1 MTDRPDP
8 TDRNDEPDERS
19 TELPAELE
27 AQLAVLGISSEYE
40 DAFGDPYR
48 LDVEAAEQ
56 LVRAMDVAP
65 DAGAP
70 PGTDA
75 VIVTRPDAQEPCP
88 SGELVL
94 EDGSH
99 HTVTGRLPAGLPL
112 GYHDLR
118 RTDGETTS
126 IIVSP
131 GRCRPHPE
139 RIWGWSVQLYATT
152 SERSWGVGDLADLRE
167 LGEWSS
173 AVGAGV
179 VLVNPVDAVV
189 PESPREDSPYF
200 PSSRR
205 FRDPLY
211 LRIEEVPGADTIAG
225 ELPALAVRTR
235 RDDHRIDRG
244 EVVAA
249 KLEALEQIWD
259 RAPDAGR
266 EPGFVDFRTEQGVAL
281 EQFAT
286 FEALAEQHGGGWSV
300 WPETFHDPDGP
311 SVAAFAEKH
320 ADRVDFHAWI
330 QWLLDEQLRAA
341 GAASP
346 LMRDLPIGVD
356 PDGADAWVWQDV
368 FATGVTVGAPPD
380 ELGPSGQDWQVPAF
394 VPWKL
399 RAARYEPFI
408 DTIRA
413 AFRHAAALRID
424 HVLGLFRLF
433 WVPPGGPTVGS
444 YVQQDTDALLDIL
457 ALESHRAD
465 AYVVGEDLGTV
476 GPGVRDELVDRAMLR
491 YRVFWFEE
499 AEPETWDARG
509 LGAVTTHDLPA
520 IGGLWTRADLE
531 VHRDLGL
538 EVDEKR
544 IERMRTDLAERAG
557 VDPNASTA
565 DACVAAAR
573 LIAGAGCDVVVI
585 QLEDAIGATHRINI
599 PGTDREARPDNWSL
613 TLPVPLDELPTHG
626 TVTRVL
632 AALQEQRPA
641 RS

>member
-1 MTDRPDP
+1 MTDQPDQTGQ
-8 TDRNDEPDERS
+8 TDRLTS
-19 TELPAELE
+19 QLE
-27 AQLAVLGISSEYE
+27 ALGIAAEYE
-40 DAFGDPYR
+40 DAFGEPYR
-48 LDVEAAEQ
+48 LDEQAAEQ
-56 LVRAMDVAP
+56 LIRAMDVDP
-65 DAGAP
+65 EVGVP

-75 VIVTRPDAQEPCP
+75 VVVTRPDAQDQVP

-94 EDGSH
+94 EDGTS
-99 HTVTGRLPAGLPL
+99 HTVSGRLPADLPL
-112 GYHDLR
+112 GYHRLR
-118 RTDGETTS
+118 RTDGGTTS

-139 RIWGWSVQLYATT
+139 RIWGWSVQLYATV
-152 SERSWGVGDLADLRE
+152 SSRSWGVGDLADLRD
-167 LGEWSS
+167 LGDWSTS
-173 AVGAGV
+173 VGAGV
-179 VLVNPVDAVV
+179 LLVNPVDAVV
-189 PESPREDSPYF
+189 PETPREDSPYF

-211 LRIEEVPGADTIAG
+211 LRIEEVPGASTVAD
-225 ELPALAVRTR
+225 ELPALAAGTR
-235 RDDHRIDRG
+235 RHDHRIDRG
-244 EVVAA
+244 AVVAA
-249 KLEALEQIWD
+249 KLEALERIWTQ
-259 RAPDAGR
+259 APDAGR
-266 EPGFVDFRTEQGVAL
+266 EPGFADFRTEQGQAL
-281 EQFAT
+281 ERFAI
-286 FEALAEQHGGGWSV
+286 FETLAEHHGGGWST
-300 WPETFHDPDGP
+300 WPASFHDPDGAA
-311 SVAAFAEKH
+311 VAAFAEQH
-320 ADRVDFHAWI
+320 AARVDFHAWV

-380 ELGPSGQDWQVPAF
+380 ELGPSGQDWRVPAF

-399 RAARYEPFI
+399 RAAAYVPFI
-408 DTIRA
+408 ETIRA

-457 ALESHRAD
+457 ALESHRAG

-476 GPGVRDELVDRAMLR
+476 GPGVRGELVERGMLR

-499 AEPETWDARG
+499 ELPGAWDARG

-520 IGGLWTRADLE
+520 IGGLWTRADLR
-531 VHRDLGL
+531 VHRELGL

-544 IERMRTDLAERAG
+544 IERMRSDLSERAG
-557 VDPNASTA
+557 VDPGASTA

-573 LIAGAGCDVVVI
+573 LIGGAGCDVVVI
-585 QLEDAIGATHRINI
+585 QLEDAIGATHRINV
-599 PGTDREARPDNWSL
+599 PGTDREDRPDNWSL
-613 TLPVPLDELPTHG
+613 TLPVRLEELATHPT
-626 TVTRVL
+626 VVRVVEAVRSTR
-632 AALQEQRPA
+632 
-641 RS
+641 